1 MASTAQL
8 EPSGRVRGVLVDGQ
22 EPYAFTVTSGTVAV
36 PTNLGRPLHAAAE
49 YSDDTI
55 TQPVVNPNV
64 LRPGG
69 VTVCAGTIYY
79 DTDPPPWCAT
89 APVQSST
96 LCVAPYTWGCGAE
109 AIDTNGLYTWVG
121 DGYVL
126 RNHRPPSA
134 TAYVVT
140 ATAAM
145 VALIVVDLVVETTQ
159 YPWLPREVS
168 LLTVSVAIMSG
179 LNWSFVAVTSVALG
193 VALVKGHPRLIG
205 TALRPALVVTVAEC
219 LTDYNIDATAVGIS
233 RVIAAVAVAVAAGAR
248 GSVWA
253 LPWAVVR
260 GVYPVVIITYV
271 LDPDSPADAWLV
283 ASVIVA
289 LAFLIGFMASPAG
302 AWRKYLGLPA
312 VRAPVYASPVYQR
325 PDGPF
330 LLSGE

>member
-22 EPYAFTVTSGTVAV
+22 EPFAFTATSGTVAV
-36 PTNLGRPLHAAAE
+36 PGNLGRPLHAAAE
-49 YSDDTI
+49 YRDETI

-79 DTDPPPWCAT
+79 DTAPPPWCES
-89 APVQSST
+89 APVESST
-96 LCVAPYTWGCGAE
+96 LCAAPYTWGCGTE
-109 AIDTNGLYTWVG
+109 TITTNGLYTWAG
-121 DGYVL
+121 GGFVL
-126 RNHRPPSA
+126 RTHRPPSA
-134 TAYVVT
+134 TAYVIT

-145 VALIVVDLVVETTQ
+145 VALIVVDLVVTSTR
-159 YPWLPREVS
+159 YPWLAREVS

-179 LNWSFVAVTSVALG
+179 LNWTFVAVASVALG
-193 VALVKGHPRLIG
+193 ITLSGASPRLVG
-205 TALRPALVVTVAEC
+205 TALRPALVITVAEC

-233 RVIAAVAVAVAAGAR
+233 RVIAAVAVSVAAGAR
-248 GSVWA
+248 GSVWT

-260 GVYPVVIITYV
+260 GVYPIVVTTYT
-271 LDPDSPADAWLV
+271 LSPDSPIDEWLV

-312 VRAPVYASPVYQR
+312 AAPQPRGYDYVNPVFV
-325 PDGPF
+325 PLVEP
-330 LLSGE
+330 GE